1 LIYSLLSAI
10 DRELCSA
17 PPKGIAVK
25 NEIEE
30 KLRRLLKGDQI
41 TDEPKVTYLL
51 AECRKLFEHDKSLR
65 ATFPTLEFYCNWA
78 LHTQL
83 SRAGAQAFLSKVD
96 PILTM
101 NGNFDQAQH
110 DALHALLTLE
120 TFRLEL
126 RTLLGQIGADQSV
139 CDDQGKWM
147 SFLMLYSHV
156 VENSELTL
164 ERTAPANG
172 AAMLA
177 VKRVTIR
184 PIRSADLA
192 EGAARVFPMVWMIEY
207 EDGRV
212 GQFDLSDLGLFGAT
226 LTLFDPKSQAATV
239 ISSAEKAKL

>member
-1 LIYSLLSAI
+1 
-10 DRELCSA
+10 
-17 PPKGIAVK
+17 
-25 NEIEE
+25 
-30 KLRRLLKGDQI
+30 
-41 TDEPKVTYLL
+41 
-51 AECRKLFEHDKSLR
+51 
-65 ATFPTLEFYCNWA
+65 
-78 LHTQL
+78 
-83 SRAGAQAFLSKVD
+83 
-96 PILTM
+96 M

-110 DALHALLTLE
+110 DALHELLTLE

-126 RTLLGQIGADQSV
+126 RTLLGQVGADLSV

-164 ERTAPANG
+164 EKTAPANG

-192 EGAARVFPMVWMIEY
+192 EGAARVFPMVWMVEY

-212 GQFDLSDLGLFGAT
+212 GQFELSDLGLLGAT
-226 LTLFDPKSQAATV
+226 LTLFNPNSAAATLTTYE
-239 ISSAEKAKL
+239 EKA

>member
-1 LIYSLLSAI
+1 M
-10 DRELCSA
+10 
-17 PPKGIAVK
+17 K

-65 ATFPTLEFYCNWA
+65 ATLPTLEFYCNWA
-78 LHTQL
+78 LHIQL

-101 NGNFDQAQH
+101 NGDFDQAQH

-126 RTLLGQIGADQSV
+126 RTLLGRVGADQSV
-139 CDDQGKWM
+139 CDDQGRWM

-164 ERTAPANG
+164 EKIAPANG

-192 EGAARVFPMVWMIEY
+192 DGAARVFPMVWMVEY
-207 EDGRV
+207 EDGRI
-212 GQFDLSDLGLFGAT
+212 GQFELSDLGLLGAT
-226 LTLFDPKSQAATV
+226 LALFNPRSAAATV
-239 ISSAEKAKL
+239 TTYEEKAER

>member
-1 LIYSLLSAI
+1 M
-10 DRELCSA
+10 
-17 PPKGIAVK
+17 K

-41 TDEPKVTYLL
+41 IDEHKVTYLL

-65 ATFPTLEFYCNWA
+65 IALPTLEFYCNWA

-83 SRAGAQAFLSKVD
+83 SRAGAQAFLSMVD

-101 NGNFDQAQH
+101 NGEFDQVQH

-126 RTLLGQIGADQSV
+126 RTLLGQIGAHQAV

-164 ERTAPANG
+164 EKCAPANG

-192 EGAARVFPMVWMIEY
+192 EGGARVFPMIWIVEY
-207 EDGRV
+207 EDGRI
-212 GQFDLSDLGLFGAT
+212 GQFDLSDLGLLGAT
-226 LTLFDPKSQAATV
+226 LTLVDPASAAATV
-239 ISSAEKAKL
+239 TTYEEKAER

>member
-1 LIYSLLSAI
+1 
-10 DRELCSA
+10 
-17 PPKGIAVK
+17 VK

-41 TDEPKVTYLL
+41 TDEPKVTYFL

-65 ATFPTLEFYCNWA
+65 IALPTLEFYCNWA

-83 SRAGAQAFLSKVD
+83 SRAGAQAFLSMVD

-101 NGNFDQAQH
+101 NGEFDQAQH

-126 RTLLGQIGADQSV
+126 RTFLGQIGANQAV

-164 ERTAPANG
+164 EKSAPANG

-184 PIRSADLA
+184 PIRSADDLA
-192 EGAARVFPMVWMIEY
+192 EGAARVFPMIWIVEY

-212 GQFDLSDLGLFGAT
+212 GQFDLSDLGLLGAT
-226 LTLFDPKSQAATV
+226 LTLVDPASAAATV
-239 ISSAEKAKL
+239 TTYEEKAER